1 MREPGANAEDED
13 VLRARTELWKRD
25 CCGDDAGTEKM
36 GMTEKEYVLLD
47 RDGVINRRMPGGYV
61 TSWKQF
67 EFLPRVLEAL
77 RLLADRGYAAIVLS
91 NQGCVGEGLL
101 SSKDLDAITHR
112 FQLEVAL
119 SGGNIAQVYYCRHS
133 AQDECG
139 CRKPK
144 PGLLRRAYLEHRFA
158 PERTFFVG
166 DSPGDCRAAEDAG
179 CRTILIQ
186 RMSFLEER
194 RAHEESPIVACNLY
208 EAVEFIL
215 AADRALPRE
224 AAMAMQQKLQQG
236 LQQSQI

>member
-1 MREPGANAEDED
+1 MTPG
-13 VLRARTELWKRD
+13 
-25 CCGDDAGTEKM
+25 GTERM
-36 GMTEKEYVLLD
+36 SMTEKGYVLLD

-61 TSWKQF
+61 TAWNQF

-77 RLLADRGYAAIVLS
+77 RSLADRGYAAIVLS

-133 AQDECG
+133 AEDECG

-144 PGLLRRAYLEHRFA
+144 PGLLRRAYLEHRFT

-166 DSPGDCRAAEDAG
+166 DSPGDCRAADDAG
-179 CRTILIQ
+179 CRTILIR

-194 RAHEESPIVACNLY
+194 RAHEESPMVACNLY
-208 EAVEFIL
+208 EAVEFIV
-215 AADRALPRE
+215 AADHAVPRE
-224 AAMAMQQKLQQG
+224 VAMAMQQKLQRG
-236 LQQSQI
+236 LQQGQI